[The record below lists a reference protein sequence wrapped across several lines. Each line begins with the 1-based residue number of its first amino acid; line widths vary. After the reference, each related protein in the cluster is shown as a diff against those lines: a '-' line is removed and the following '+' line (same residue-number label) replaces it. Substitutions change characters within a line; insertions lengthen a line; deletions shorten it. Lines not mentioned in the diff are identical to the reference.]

1 MTATLIPFAA
11 LIPLVALTDLVAPHE
26 LLALLSG
33 LLAALAVA
41 GLVPAPSRRLE
52 RLRRERHD
60 AAPPP
65 AWVSSL
71 RRLLGARPDA
81 WPARTRAFC
90 GVLAGLAG
98 ALLTTAAALHPPG
111 VRWGAVAGLAL
122 GSYLITG
129 KLEPSEV
136 RRRRLQMVIDCPH
149 ALELLAACL
158 RAGLPLR
165 SATRAVAEVLDGPL
179 RSDLLEVLRQ
189 VELGVPEP
197 DAWRS
202 LRGHP
207 VLGRLA
213 VDLARSVESG
223 TMLVETLRH
232 HARDSRR
239 ERRGAL
245 EARAKTV
252 GVHSVPPLMVCFL
265 PAFLLIGVVPTGVS
279 AFLHALG

>member
-1 MTATLIPFAA
+1 M
-11 LIPLVALTDLVAPHE
+11 LTGTVHDFF
-26 LLALLSG
+26 ALLSAFLG
-33 LLAALAVA
+33 ASAVA
-41 GLVPAPSRRLE
+41 GLLPAPSRRLR
-52 RLRRERHD
+52 RLRREHAEGR
-60 AAPPP
+60 AAPS
-65 AWVSSL
+65 WL
-71 RRLLGARPDA
+71 RALGRLLDARPDA
-81 WPARTRAFC
+81 WPARMRLLC
-90 GVLAGLAG
+90 SVLAGLAG
-98 ALLTTAAALHPPG
+98 TLFVSAAGLEPATL
-111 VRWGAVAGLAL
+111 RWGGVVALGLAT
-122 GSYLITG
+122 YLITG

-136 RRRRLQMVIDCPH
+136 RRRRLQMVLDCPH
-149 ALELLAACL
+149 TLELLAACL

-165 SATRAVAEVLDGPL
+165 SATRAVVDVLDGPL
-179 RSDLLEVLRQ
+179 RADLAEVLAQ
-189 VELGVPEP
+189 IELGVPEP

-202 LRGHP
+202 LRGHS

-239 ERRGAL
+239 ARRGAL

>member
-1 MTATLIPFAA
+1 MMTGAGH
-11 LIPLVALTDLVAPHE
+11 DLF
-26 LLALLSG
+26 ALLSA
-33 LLAALAVA
+33 LLAASAVA
-41 GLVPAPSRRLE
+41 GLMPAPSRRVRRLQLE
-52 RLRRERHD
+52 HAEVRPAPPWLPALRRFF
-60 AAPPP
+60 
-65 AWVSSL
+65 
-71 RRLLGARPDA
+71 GARPDA
-81 WPARTRAFC
+81 WPARARLLC
-90 GVLAGLAG
+90 SVLAGLSG
-98 ALLTTAAALHPPG
+98 TLLTTAAGMQPASL
-111 VRWGAVAGLAL
+111 RWSSVLAL
-122 GSYLITG
+122 GLATYLIMG
-129 KLEPSEV
+129 KLEPGEV

-149 ALELLAACL
+149 TLELLAACL

-165 SATRAVAEVLDGPL
+165 SATRAVAEVLEGPL
-179 RSDLLEVLRQ
+179 RADLMEVLRQ
-189 VELGVPEP
+189 IELGVPEP

-213 VDLARSVESG
+213 LDLARSVESG

-239 ERRGAL
+239 ARRGAL

-279 AFLHALG
+279 AFIHALG